1 MRQQKNVQIDIDLF
15 CSLIEYFVAGEVNEF
30 YYNEIRQAL
39 EQKIDKIIAHQKFSA
54 YKTAPSG
61 EERERL
67 RREYLDHIGMFKSYR
82 TDTEWHEPE
91 PPDPAEK

>member
-1 MRQQKNVQIDIDLF
+1 MKQKTVQIDMELF
-15 CSLIEYFVAGEVNEF
+15 CTLVEYFLGEADE
-30 YYNEIRQAL
+30 YTYNEIRGAL
-39 EQKIDKIIAHQKFSA
+39 ENKIDRIIAHQKFSA

-82 TDTEWHEPE
+82 TETEWHEPE
-91 PPDPAEK
+91 PPDPAE